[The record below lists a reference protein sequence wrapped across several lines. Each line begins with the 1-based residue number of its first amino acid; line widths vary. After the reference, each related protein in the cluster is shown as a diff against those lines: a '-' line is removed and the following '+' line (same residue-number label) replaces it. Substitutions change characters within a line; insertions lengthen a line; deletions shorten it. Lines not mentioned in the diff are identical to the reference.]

1 MNQKYKCHVC
11 HAQAVIDLA
20 SKGSVHKDLLCN
32 KCFNETK
39 SSRLQVIKDQL
50 EDKLAERAKILRGV
64 VDYE

>member
-11 HAQAVIDLA
+11 NAQAVIDLA
-20 SKGSVHKDLLCN
+20 SKGSVYKDLLCN

-39 SSRLQVIKDQL
+39 SSRLQVIKAQL